1 MSSDTDTSAAT
12 SGEARDY
19 RNTLFLPETGFPMKA
34 GLPTTEPKWLARWEQ
49 LGLYERLREQSR
61 AEGRELFVLH
71 DGPPYANGNIHIGHA
86 LNKILKDTISRSQ
99 QMMGKNA
106 NYVPGWDCHGL
117 PIEWMIEER
126 YRAKGIAKEDVPA
139 GEFRRACREYAAQ
152 WIEVQREEFK
162 RLGII
167 GDWKNPYT
175 TMDFRAEARIV
186 EEFLKFAKPDGG
198 LYRGSKPIMWSIVE
212 KTALAE
218 AEVEYHEHT
227 SRTIFVK
234 FPVDQV
240 FGSGDVNSKAE
251 LEALRSAAVVIWT
264 TTPWTIPGNR
274 GIAFSRSIPY
284 GLYEVTEPGEG
295 RYAIKGE
302 RFVLADSLAEKVREA
317 GHIGAWTRLQDVSA
331 NALDALVC
339 KHPFHASGYDF
350 KVPVVPGDFVT
361 DDTGT
366 GFVHLAPGHGADD
379 YALFTETRARFAAC
393 GTKEVPHTVQADGS
407 YFPDVPIFGGTELR
421 VLDAKGKDGGAN
433 AAVIDALI
441 EAGALLAQ
449 GKLRHQYPHS
459 WRSKAPLIF
468 RNTPQWF
475 ISMETNDLRDKAL
488 AAIDETRFVPGMG
501 RNRLRSMIENRPD
514 WVISRQRAWGV
525 PLTIFVHKKSGAIL
539 QDEAVNRR
547 ILDAVRH
554 GGADAWFELPDSHFL
569 GEKYAPADYEKI
581 EDILDVWF
589 DSGCTHAFVLEERED
604 LKWPAD
610 VYLEG
615 SDQHRGWF
623 HSSLLESCGTR
634 GRAPYDQVVTHGMTL
649 DEQGRKMSKS
659 VGNTVVPQKVIEQ
672 NGADILRLWVAS
684 TDYWEDQRLGP
695 EIIKSIVD
703 AYRKLRNTFR
713 FMLGNLAGFSGRERV
728 SYAEM
733 PELERYMLHRIA
745 ELDRQVRQNYNDYD
759 FKRIFQSL
767 TNFMTGDLSAFY
779 FDIRKDTLYCDP
791 KSGLTRRACRTV
803 LDILF
808 SHLTAWFAP
817 ILSFTMEEVWLTR
830 FPSEEDSV
838 HFRTFP
844 SVPAEWLDPALAD
857 KWEKVRDLR
866 RVVTGALEI
875 ERREKRIGSSLEA
888 APEVFVSDADVLAAM
903 AGLDLA
909 EIAITSQA
917 SLIEGEGPADAFRLD
932 DVSGVSV
939 VSKHAEGNKCARSW
953 KILPEVGSVPGYP
966 DLSPRDA
973 AAVAEYD
980 AEHGTA

>member
-1 MSSDTDTSAAT
+1 MSSDTDTPVAADQ
-12 SGEARDY
+12 GRDY

-34 GLPTTEPKWLARWEQ
+34 GLPATEPKWLERWEQ

-61 AEGRELFVLH
+61 SEGRELFVLH

-86 LNKILKDTISRSQ
+86 LNKILKDIITRSQ

-126 YRAKGIAKEDVPA
+126 YRAKGVAKEDVPA
-139 GEFRRACREYAAQ
+139 GEFRRACRDYAAQ
-152 WIEVQREEFK
+152 WIDTQREEFK
-162 RLGII
+162 RLGVV
-167 GDWKNPYT
+167 GDWKHPYT
-175 TMDFRAEARIV
+175 TMDFNSEAKIV
-186 EEFLKFAKPDGG
+186 EEFLKFAQPGGG

-227 SRTIFVK
+227 SSTIFVK

-251 LEALRSAAVVIWT
+251 LEALRSASVVIWT

-274 GIAFSRSIPY
+274 GIAYSETISY
-284 GLYEVTEPGEG
+284 GLYEVTDPGEA
-295 RYAIKGE
+295 RYVKAGE
-302 RFVLADSLAEKVREA
+302 RLLLADSLAGQVRGA
-317 GHIGAWTRLQDVSA
+317 AHIGAWTRLQGVSA
-331 NALDALVC
+331 NALGSLIC

-361 DDTGT
+361 DETGT

-379 YALFTETRARFAAC
+379 YALFTEKRSQFAAC
-393 GTKEVPHTVQADGS
+393 GTRDVPHTVQADGS

-433 AAVIDALI
+433 GAVIEALI

-475 ISMETNDLRDKAL
+475 ISMDTGQLRKKAL
-488 AAIDETRFVPGMG
+488 AAIDETRFVPAIG

-525 PLTIFVHKKSGAIL
+525 PLTIFVRKKTGEIL
-539 QDEAVNRR
+539 HDDAVNRR

-569 GEKYAPADYEKI
+569 GDKYVAGDYEKI

-659 VGNTVVPQKVIEQ
+659 VGNTVVPQKVIDQ
-672 NGADILRLWVAS
+672 NGADILRLWVSS

-695 EIIKSIVD
+695 EIIKSTVD

-713 FMLGNLAGFSGRERV
+713 FLLGNLAGFAGSERV
-728 SYAEM
+728 GFDEM

-745 ELDRQVRQNYNDYD
+745 ELDGQVRQYYGDYD
-759 FKRIFQSL
+759 FKRIFQAL
-767 TNFMTGDLSAFY
+767 TNFMTVDLSAFY

-791 KSGLTRRACRTV
+791 KSAVSRRACRTV

-844 SVPAEWLDPALAD
+844 PVPAVWLDHGLAD
-857 KWEKVRDLR
+857 KWEKVRELR
-866 RVVTGALEI
+866 RAVTGALEV
-875 ERREKRIGSSLEA
+875 ERRDKRIGSSLEA
-888 APEVFVSDADVLAAM
+888 APEVYVSDPELMAAM
-903 AGLDLA
+903 EGVDLA

-917 SLIEGEGPADAFRLD
+917 RLIGGEGPSDAFRLD
-932 DVSGVSV
+932 EVPGVAV
-939 VSKHAEGNKCARSW
+939 VPRLAEGRKCARSW
-953 KILPEVGSVPGYP
+953 KISDDVGSVPGYP

-980 AEHGTA
+980 AEHGAA